1 MPSLSEVEELVT
13 TQLRRRVD
21 RLVSAVEED
30 SPDFT
35 EVALRADAVGEL
47 ADTIAGLYSDLEQTL
62 TQRLQGESGSS
73 SERGRSQQ
81 QPRQPRQPRRERN
94 GSGDSGDEATKEEL
108 LERARKV
115 NVEGRSS
122 MSKEE
127 LQEAVE
133 AEESVTKQ
141 ELLERAGEAEIEGR
155 SSMTKEELREALN
168 DANA

>member
-81 QPRQPRQPRRERN
+81 QPRQPRRERN